1 MKIGNTEY
9 VIGSITDFNY
19 KCTERQTIKAR
30 LPKGKNLIMI
40 TKYEDGTY
48 SEPTR
53 THFKAKF

>member
-1 MKIGNTEY
+1 MTIGNTEY
-9 VIGSITDFNY
+9 IIGSITNFNY
-19 KCTERQTIKAR
+19 KGAERQTIKAR

-53 THFKAKF
+53 TCFKAKF